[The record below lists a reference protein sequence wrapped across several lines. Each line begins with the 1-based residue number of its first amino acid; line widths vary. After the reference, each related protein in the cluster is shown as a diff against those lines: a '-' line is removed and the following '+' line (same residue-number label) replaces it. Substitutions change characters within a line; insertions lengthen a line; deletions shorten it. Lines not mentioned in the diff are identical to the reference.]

1 MQFYVAAGMG
11 ETLPR
16 GRFRPVRA
24 AYRLGPRLLSAI
36 GTAAIKGGLML
47 VEDSSECVDAET
59 LARDILRE
67 CLTREY
73 DGIVLDWRRRG
84 PDRGALTARIGQLC
98 AQYRRR
104 MFVPE
109 PYAAY
114 AARSTVLVNTAVS
127 GGTLNA
133 CLDEAV
139 RRYGA
144 ARIALDLERLRL
156 DFTLP
161 HSANIRRA
169 LTASELRKLREGK
182 AVYFPRSYAPG
193 ISPTGAEAKTTTCC
207 LTMRRP
213 CAPKRQPRRTG
224 GSGKASSCCR
234 RWRTSPGN
242 CWGKR
247 EAAQDTGEKSK
258 KITTRKGW

>member
-36 GTAAIKGGLML
+36 GTASIKGGLML

-182 AVYFPRSYAPG
+182 AVYFSQELCARYFTYRRGNENHYVLFDDAQTLRAKAAAAENRG
-193 ISPTGAEAKTTTCC
+193 I
-207 LTMRRP
+207 
-213 CAPKRQPRRTG
+213 
-224 GSGKASSCCR
+224 
-234 RWRTSPGN
+234 
-242 CWGKR
+242 R
-247 EAAQDTGEKSK
+247 EGFFMLPEVADIAGELL
-258 KITTRKGW
+258 GQA